1 MLQKILYIKNAL
13 SVQWNSQ
20 LSAVLP
26 GEGFQIRL
34 FFQIISTSPYLSPS
48 HLAVGC
54 VPDNEVR
61 ILLLLSLAWHQFA
74 RGGLSPV

>member
-1 MLQKILYIKNAL
+1 MPFLCSGIVNYLQYYQVK
-13 SVQWNSQ
+13 
-20 LSAVLP
+20 
-26 GEGFQIRL
+26 GFRSDF